1 MPLLHTFWEF
11 PGILRKNECVDLET
25 FTCLSLPI
33 CLQSEIKQWSPQE
46 AGHHSGYTS
55 PALSCPCA
63 LASGTIHPQFKSK
76 GTARRNECKSIHPSR
91 QPESAKRLLEP
102 QPSTASAL
110 NLSGTLPRNLHVLP
124 SLRDRRIRGPPSN
137 RQGKF
142 SASVLFSSSLLNYT
156 ASRNAMPPQVPLEHL
171 LAMRQ
176 KHLPVI
182 TTSSSSSLL
191 GAAFRL
197 LIDDPFLLLSLCLI
211 YLLMYCSLS
220 GASRARG
227 SVVLKLPVTMKALV
241 SFI

>member
-1 MPLLHTFWEF
+1 MAIMTRREREMMGNGPLLCLFFIPSENSLEFWE
-11 PGILRKNECVDLET
+11 KKECVDLET

-124 SLRDRRIRGPPSN
+124 SLRDRRIRALHQTDRGNS
-137 RQGKF
+137 QQ
-142 SASVLFSSSLLNYT
+142 ASSS
-156 ASRNAMPPQVPLEHL
+156 A
-171 LAMRQ
+171 
-176 KHLPVI
+176 
-182 TTSSSSSLL
+182 
-191 GAAFRL
+191 AAF
-197 LIDDPFLLLSLCLI
+197 
-211 YLLMYCSLS
+211 
-220 GASRARG
+220 
-227 SVVLKLPVTMKALV
+227 
-241 SFI
+241 